1 MNQASIII
9 LNFSSFMPNH
19 RNNYNKT
26 NYFKKWR
33 MNPGVS
39 QPEEEAALSS
49 GGSDGSRENKLAA
62 VVFSCP

>member
-1 MNQASIII
+1 
-9 LNFSSFMPNH
+9 MPNH

-26 NYFKKWR
+26 NYFKEWR